1 MNEKKVFI
9 AIDTNKESVAKKI
22 ITQTQTNKLNIGY
35 KFGLEF
41 FYSKNGRRFISKIKT
56 KKIFLD
62 LKLNDIPA
70 TCSRAIKSIKDLK
83 NIKYITLH
91 ANAGEETVKAVV
103 KTAKKIN
110 PKLKILLVTILT
122 SISNKSIKKI
132 GHTKSIK
139 ELVKKQALMAK
150 AFKCHGIVCAGND
163 LKFVKKIF
171 KGEIITPGI
180 RLKGDGA
187 GDQKRVMGPKEAFKK
202 GSTAL
207 VLGRS
212 ITSRGKIKKNITR
225 LIKELNF
232 NEN

>member
-1 MNEKKVFI
+1 MRKPNIFLAV
-9 AIDTNKESVAKKI
+9 DTNKVSEAKKI
-22 ITQTQTNKLNIGY
+22 ISLTKTNKLDIGY

-41 FYSKNGRRFISKIKT
+41 FYSKDGREFISKIKG

-70 TCSRAIKSIKDLK
+70 TCSKALMSLRDLK
-83 NIKYITLH
+83 NINYITLH
-91 ANAGEETVKAVV
+91 ANSGEETIKAVV

-122 SISNKSIKKI
+122 SISNSSVKKI

-139 ELVKKQALMAK
+139 EIVKKQALLAK
-150 AFKCHGIVCAGND
+150 ACGCHGIVCAGPD

-171 KGEIITPGI
+171 KGEIVTPGI
-180 RLKGDGA
+180 RLKGDDV
-187 GDQKRVMGPKEAFKK
+187 GDQKRVQGPKEAFKN

-207 VLGRS
+207 VMGRS
-212 ITSRGKIKKNITR
+212 IIKSSIKHNILK
-225 LIKELNF
+225 LIEELK
-232 NEN
+232 

>member
-1 MNEKKVFI
+1 MKRPKIFL
-9 AIDTNKESVAKKI
+9 ALDTNKISETKRIIANAKS
-22 ITQTQTNKLNIGY
+22 NKLDIGY

-41 FYSKNGRRFISKIKT
+41 FYAKGSREFISKIRG

-70 TCSRAIKSIKDLK
+70 TCSAAIRSLKDIK
-83 NIKYITLH
+83 NINYITLH
-91 ANAGEETVKAVV
+91 ANAGEETIKAVV
-103 KTAKKIN
+103 KSAKKTN
-110 PKLKILLVTILT
+110 SKLRLLLVTVLT
-122 SISNKSIKKI
+122 SISNSSIKKI
-132 GHTKSIK
+132 GHTKSII

-150 AFKCHGIVCAGND
+150 ACKCHGIVCAGSD

-180 RLKGDGA
+180 RLKGDSA
-187 GDQKRVMGPKEAFKK
+187 GDQKRIMGPKEAFEK

-212 ITSRGKIKKNITR
+212 IIKGNIKRNISR
-225 LIKELNF
+225 LIKELN
-232 NEN
+232 